1 MVHNEKKPIEN
12 TDITGGFF
20 ISNFDTLLT
29 YWLLCFWHQLG
40 ISSELRNLRHTCRV
54 FLHQFSVLKL
64 FQRLFDNRLL
74 STIQLFLKII
84 MCTVLK
90 QYLNQNPE
98 NSLNDRETSKMTSPV
113 LMHYYIPPSKIQ
125 GAQPNNAGE
134 ISIIYMSRK
143 KKSWKR
149 MVNRSLMTCS
159 PHAFTKINN
168 IPKFIKTN
176 FCKGPSI
183 NDVGPFF

>member
-12 TDITGGFF
+12 TDITGFFF
-20 ISNFDTLLT
+20 ISNFETLLT

-74 STIQLFLKII
+74 STLQLFLKII

-125 GAQPNNAGE
+125 GAQQNNAGE
-134 ISIIYMSRK
+134 ISIIHMSRK
-143 KKSWKR
+143 KIVKTYGEQIPHD
-149 MVNRSLMTCS
+149 LFTTCF
-159 PHAFTKINN
+159 HENK
-168 IPKFIKTN
+168 IPKFVKTN
-176 FCKGPSI
+176 FCNEKTQ
-183 NDVGPFF
+183 